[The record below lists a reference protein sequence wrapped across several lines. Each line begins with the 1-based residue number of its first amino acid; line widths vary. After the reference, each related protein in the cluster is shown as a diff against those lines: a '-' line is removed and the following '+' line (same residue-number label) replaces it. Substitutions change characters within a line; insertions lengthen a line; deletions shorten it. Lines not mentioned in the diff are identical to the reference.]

1 HDLVAHP
8 RGAAEAEAAGRRA
21 REVERAPAHE
31 RPPVVDA
38 DDDGLPVP
46 LVLDADER
54 AEGERAVG
62 RREGVVVVTLA
73 AGGTAALEG
82 AGVAA
87 GDALL
92 EGPRRARAAG
102 RDALD
107 ACGIAVGLR
116 RALRVGR
123 GEENGGGPGEE
134 EQSLHGL
141 VGGFDS
147 MAWRR
152 PAGSEDTA
160 RRAPGARPAPAPL
173 CYRPAGVSV

>member
-1 HDLVAHP
+1 VTGFPHVITSSRSDVLHLPGRGRLAARERGGVHDLVAHP
-8 RGAAEAEAAGRRA
+8 RGAAEAEAAGRRG
-21 REVERAPAHE
+21 REVERALAHE

-87 GDALL
+87 GDA
-92 EGPRRARAAG
+92 
-102 RDALD
+102 
-107 ACGIAVGLR
+107 
-116 RALRVGR
+116 
-123 GEENGGGPGEE
+123 
-134 EQSLHGL
+134 
-141 VGGFDS
+141 
-147 MAWRR
+147 
-152 PAGSEDTA
+152 
-160 RRAPGARPAPAPL
+160 
-173 CYRPAGVSV
+173 